1 MRINELETL
10 LRSYEPLKGVEVG
23 YPSEFRQALAPYDV
37 MIRGVVYIN
46 GEPMAYETEVNLN
59 SFQSIRDVERLIGGL
74 LESFKKAEG
83 RKLN

>member
-1 MRINELETL
+1 VRINELETL

-23 YPSEFRQALAPYDV
+23 YPSELRQALAPYDV
-37 MIRGVVYIN
+37 TIRGVVYIN

-74 LESFKKAEG
+74 LESFKKAES
-83 RKLN
+83 RTLN